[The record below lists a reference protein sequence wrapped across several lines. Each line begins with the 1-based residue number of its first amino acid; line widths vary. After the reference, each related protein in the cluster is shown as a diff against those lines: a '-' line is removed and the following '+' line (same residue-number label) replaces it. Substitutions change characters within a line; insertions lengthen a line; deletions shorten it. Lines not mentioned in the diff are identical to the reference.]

1 MNTQSQAFGHKI
13 STLIRYHP
21 LSLSLFLFNVTFQ
34 PHFQLECPHHFRRR
48 CLLRFPRKRLQVRST
63 YSPYLCIKFW
73 RVHFVNVTAVPSR
86 LGIFVSPSYFDS
98 CTRRLPNNWANHV
111 SDGGSHR
118 WVWLGLSRVRS
129 KTNCHVRFFLCD
141 WRGWLCLDMSL
152 WVYLSLASLH
162 LTLLFPEYY
171 WFTLT
176 SSVFQRHPAEC
187 PVHRPVLNP
196 LLTQPRE
203 RNFG

>member
-1 MNTQSQAFGHKI
+1 MPTSFPTEMPTSFPTETPTGEINLLELLVHQILACPFCECDCCTRSDYLAY
-13 STLIRYHP
+13 SSHP
-21 LSLSLFLFNVTFQ
+21 LILI
-34 PHFQLECPHHFRRR
+34 HAHI
-48 CLLRFPRKRLQVRST
+48 
-63 YSPYLCIKFW
+63 LC
-73 RVHFVNVTAVPSR
+73 
-86 LGIFVSPSYFDS
+86 
-98 CTRRLPNNWANHV
+98 RLPNNWANHV

-141 WRGWLCLDMSL
+141 WRGWLCLDMGL

-162 LTLLFPEYY
+162 LTLPFPEYY

>member
-1 MNTQSQAFGHKI
+1 MLLFSHISNWNAHIISDGDAYFVSHGNAYRWDLLTLLTCASNFGVSI
-13 STLIRYHP
+13 LWMWLLYPVDLAYSSHP
-21 LSLSLFLFNVTFQ
+21 LILI
-34 PHFQLECPHHFRRR
+34 HAHI
-48 CLLRFPRKRLQVRST
+48 
-63 YSPYLCIKFW
+63 LC
-73 RVHFVNVTAVPSR
+73 
-86 LGIFVSPSYFDS
+86 
-98 CTRRLPNNWANHV
+98 RLPNNWANHV